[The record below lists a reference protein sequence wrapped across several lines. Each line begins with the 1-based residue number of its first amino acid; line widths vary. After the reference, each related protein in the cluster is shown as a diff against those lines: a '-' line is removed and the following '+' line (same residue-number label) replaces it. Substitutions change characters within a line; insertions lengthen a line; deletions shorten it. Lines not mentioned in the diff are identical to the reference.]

1 MAPGT
6 DIDAAALPGWVRL
19 DRQGELE
26 DRIRR
31 LMELASPC
39 RLCPRDCRVPRLEG
53 ALGHCRTG
61 PGAPVASATAHFGEE
76 PEISGTRG
84 SGTVFFAGC
93 SLRCLYCQNHQI
105 SQDKEESRAEAPSP
119 EALARIYRSLQDRG
133 VHNLNWVT
141 PSHVVPWALQ
151 GLREAASL
159 GVDLPLVYNTSGYD
173 ALATLKALEGVVDIY
188 LADLRYGD
196 DEAAM
201 RCSGAPDYVPAA
213 RAAIREMAR
222 QVGTENSLGPDGLLR
237 RGLVIRLLVL
247 PNDLASIRETLAF
260 LKAEL
265 GTGVRIALMS
275 QYYPAHRAPEE
286 PLLSRPVSAGEY
298 WRAVDWADRMGF
310 DNLLIQ
316 EFEARHFYRPD
327 FQRQQEPF
335 EDARHFAGP
344 PSREDAGP

>member
-1 MAPGT
+1 MTPET
-6 DIDAAALPGWVRL
+6 DTQDLPGWARL
-19 DRQGELE
+19 ARSGNLE

-31 LMELASPC
+31 LRELASPC
-39 RLCPRDCRVPRLEG
+39 RLCPRDCQVPRLQG

-84 SGTVFFAGC
+84 SGTVFFTGC

-105 SQDKEESRAEAPSP
+105 SQGTDMARKDPSSP
-119 EALARIYRSLQDRG
+119 GDLARIYRSLQDRG

-141 PSHVVPWALQ
+141 PSHVVPWALE
-151 GLREAASL
+151 GLLEAASL

-173 ALATLKALEGVVDIY
+173 ALATLQVLEGVVDVY

-196 DEAAM
+196 DEAATI
-201 RCSGAPDYVPAA
+201 CSGAPDYVPAS

-247 PNDLASIRETLAF
+247 PNDLASIRDSLAF

-265 GTGVRIALMS
+265 GTGVRIALMA
-275 QYYPAHRAPEE
+275 QYFPAHRAAEE

-298 WRAVDWADRMGF
+298 WRAVEWADRMGF
-310 DNLLIQ
+310 HNVLVQ
-316 EFEARHFYRPD
+316 EFEAQRFYRPD
-327 FQRQQEPF
+327 FQRPQEPF
-335 EDARHFAGP
+335 EDSRHFAMP
-344 PSREDAGP
+344 VSREDAER

>member
-1 MAPGT
+1 MIGPEEIRERAT
-6 DIDAAALPGWVRL
+6 QLQRVL
-19 DRQGELE
+19 GE
-26 DRIRR
+26 
-31 LMELASPC
+31 C
-39 RLCPRDCRVPRLEG
+39 RLCPRACRVNRTAGETGFCGLAG
-53 ALGHCRTG
+53 DVILSHALPHQ
-61 PGAPVASATAHFGEE
+61 GEE
-76 PEISGTRG
+76 PILSGTRG
-84 SGTVFFAGC
+84 AGTLFFSSC
-93 SLRCLYCQNHQI
+93 NLKCLYCQNHQI

-275 QYYPAHRAPEE
+275 QYYPAHRAAEE

-316 EFEARHFYRPD
+316 EFEARQFYRPD
-327 FQRQQEPF
+327 FRMQDEPF

-344 PSREDAGP
+344 PSREDAGR